1 MVHYDSY
8 KKSVGKEKNMIG
20 KIQRIELRSVW
31 PHEAHNFTKWLQENI
46 DVINDAIDLNITNLE
61 REKAAG
67 DFWVDLVAE
76 DDSGHTII
84 IENQL
89 KKSDHDHLGK
99 LITYL
104 SVIGAKAAIWI
115 VADPRPEHVRAVSW
129 LNESS
134 GADFYL
140 LKLEAIQIENSPP
153 APLLTSIVGPSKE
166 VREVGQTKKELAER
180 HILRKKWW
188 TTLLDR
194 ARKKTDLHANIS
206 ATESNWIGVRAGKQG
221 LNFNYNVT
229 QRGATVELYIDQGKG
244 ADKKNK
250 DIFDKLY
257 AHKEK
262 IEQNFGDSLDWER
275 LDDKRASRIAKRFS
289 QGGYRDEEEKW
300 PKIQDKAID
309 TMICLEKALQSYID
323 QLP

>member
-1 MVHYDSY
+1 ME
-8 KKSVGKEKNMIG
+8 KSIS
-20 KIQRIELRSVW
+20 KIQRIPELSNVW
-31 PHEAHNFTKWLQENI
+31 KHEEKEFTPWLEKNI
-46 DVINDAIDLNITNLE
+46 DVINDTIGLDLTILE
-61 REKAAG
+61 REQPAG
-67 DFWVDLVAE
+67 DFRIDLVAE
-76 DDSGHTII
+76 DDSGNTII

-134 GADFYL
+134 GSDFYL

-194 ARKKTDLHANIS
+194 AREKTDLHANIS

-229 QRGATVELYIDQGKG
+229 QHEATVELYEGC
-244 ADKKNK
+244 A
-250 DIFDKLY
+250 
-257 AHKEK
+257 
-262 IEQNFGDSLDWER
+262 
-275 LDDKRASRIAKRFS
+275 
-289 QGGYRDEEEKW
+289 
-300 PKIQDKAID
+300 
-309 TMICLEKALQSYID
+309 
-323 QLP
+323 